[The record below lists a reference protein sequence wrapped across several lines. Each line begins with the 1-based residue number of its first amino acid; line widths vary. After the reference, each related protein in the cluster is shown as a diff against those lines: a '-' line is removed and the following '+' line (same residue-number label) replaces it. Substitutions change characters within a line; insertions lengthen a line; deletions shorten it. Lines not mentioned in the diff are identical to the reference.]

1 MRRGGEFRPATD
13 PLPRRTSPTAR
24 FARSRT
30 QRGDPAQTLHKSR
43 TPRDRYAAALHLYN
57 EFQKFQLDSALR
69 YSDRLETY
77 ARQLGDPQ
85 RINAARLIRCKNL
98 IFLGMYKAAA
108 DQLEAIPAHGP
119 EFDSVDYYN
128 CYLKLYH
135 TMAQTAMAG
144 PLQREYRRLKG
155 LYRDSVLLVVDR
167 NRLTCTLMRHDKRYE
182 EGGDPQESIREL
194 NAFFSRN
201 DNSTPNKAVI
211 ANSLADAYGRLG
223 DDEQRL
229 RYLTL
234 TAIYDLEVPSLAYSA
249 LPRLADLL
257 FRRGDLVR
265 ANRYITRSLD
275 DAIDC
280 NSVNRILI
288 ASRTMTE
295 INQSFMQE
303 IARHQHRLYL
313 LLAVATG
320 TILLLTGILV
330 FTLRQKR
337 TIKQLQTQH
346 ANDNERLRELNERLS
361 VINRQQE
368 TINDELSKAN
378 TVKDK
383 YIRHYMQLSTLYI
396 NKLERFR
403 VQLFKTFNTH
413 GLDRLL
419 RELRSP
425 SSTEREYKAFFNE
438 FDTVFLSIY
447 PDFIEQI
454 NALLHETE
462 RLKSTKLNTE
472 FRLLAVIRLGI
483 TDNAQIAQ
491 FLHISINTVY
501 TYRNRLRNAAT
512 IPPQEFEK
520 RILEIR

>member
-1 MRRGGEFRPATD
+1 
-13 PLPRRTSPTAR
+13 
-24 FARSRT
+24 
-30 QRGDPAQTLHKSR
+30 
-43 TPRDRYAAALHLYN
+43 
-57 EFQKFQLDSALR
+57 
-69 YSDRLETY
+69 
-77 ARQLGDPQ
+77 
-85 RINAARLIRCKNL
+85 
-98 IFLGMYKAAA
+98 MYKAAA
-108 DQLEAIPAHGP
+108 DQLEAVTADGAR
-119 EFDSVDYYN
+119 FDPVDYYN

-135 TMAQTAMAG
+135 AMAQTAMAG
-144 PLQREYRRLKG
+144 SLQREYKRLKG
-155 LYRDSVLLVVDR
+155 LYRDSVLLVVDSS
-167 NRLTCTLMRHDKRYE
+167 RLTCTLMRHDKRCEE
-182 EGGDPQESIREL
+182 EGDPHESIREL
-194 NAFFSRN
+194 SAFFSRN
-201 DNSTPNKAVI
+201 DNSKQNKAVI

-223 DDEQRL
+223 DDAQHL

-234 TAIYDLEVPSLAYSA
+234 TAIYDLEIPSLEYSA
-249 LPRLADLL
+249 LPRLANLL
-257 FRRGDLVR
+257 FKQGDLVR
-265 ANRYITRSLD
+265 ANRYITRSLE
-275 DAIDC
+275 DAIAC

-303 IARHQHRLYL
+303 IARHQNRLYL
-313 LLAVATG
+313 LLAVVTG
-320 TILLLTGILV
+320 TILLLTGILA

-337 TIKQLQTQH
+337 IIKQLQTQH
-346 ANDNERLRELNERLS
+346 SKDNERLRELNDRLS

-368 TINDELSKAN
+368 TINDDLSKAN

-425 SSTEREYKAFFNE
+425 SSTEREYKVFFNE
-438 FDTVFLSIY
+438 FDTVFLSFY
-447 PDFIEQI
+447 PDFIERV

-462 RLKSTKLNTE
+462 QLKSAKLNTE

-483 TDNAQIAQ
+483 TDSAQIAQ

-512 IPPQEFEK
+512 IPAQEFEK
-520 RILEIR
+520 RIMEIG

>member
-1 MRRGGEFRPATD
+1 
-13 PLPRRTSPTAR
+13 
-24 FARSRT
+24 
-30 QRGDPAQTLHKSR
+30 
-43 TPRDRYAAALHLYN
+43 
-57 EFQKFQLDSALR
+57 
-69 YSDRLETY
+69 
-77 ARQLGDPQ
+77 
-85 RINAARLIRCKNL
+85 
-98 IFLGMYKAAA
+98 MYKAAA

-144 PLQREYRRLKG
+144 PLRREYRRLKG

-313 LLAVATG
+313 LLAVVTG

-413 GLDRLL
+413 GWTAFCANCAPPPPPNGNTR
-419 RELRSP
+419 P
-425 SSTEREYKAFFNE
+425 SSTSSTPFSSRSTPTSSNRSTRCCMKRSGSNPPNSTPNSGCWPSSGSASPTMRRSHNSCTSRSTRSTPTATGCETPRRSLRRSSKSEYWKSGNRS
-438 FDTVFLSIY
+438 DGSRPVPIHTQ
-447 PDFIEQI
+447 FI
-454 NALLHETE
+454 
-462 RLKSTKLNTE
+462 
-472 FRLLAVIRLGI
+472 
-483 TDNAQIAQ
+483 
-491 FLHISINTVY
+491 
-501 TYRNRLRNAAT
+501 
-512 IPPQEFEK
+512 
-520 RILEIR
+520 